1 MGVSGDGAPPR
12 VGKRRRLRQRAG
24 DESRGPWISGW
35 TVRMA
40 LRISLFALVNR
51 NRRIGSDRVRLDL
64 G

>member
-12 VGKRRRLRQRAG
+12 VGERRRLTQRVG
-24 DESRGPWISGW
+24 EESGGPWISGW
-35 TVRMA
+35 MVRMA

-51 NRRIGSDRVRLDL
+51 NHRIGSDRVRLDL